1 MKYVSPYETGNEEN
15 EYGSK
20 EHLNNKDTG
29 IKMAYNAPNAID
41 KNSKPAAKPIV
52 KSSNQADFDPNR
64 WADPLYARGFTD
76 KQIRYFNIRP
86 GTTIFHDP
94 VPGETAKD
102 FEIVE
107 SDPPH
112 SSGWIYPIY
121 YPQSNV
127 SLDRIKYFPG
137 KSDGPKAR
145 SPKGFRMPGGKHP
158 PFYVPHQAGLERLKK
173 AIAANKGLL
182 FGVEGEPD
190 NWAMDVM
197 GISNVT
203 AFFGWTNVPE
213 NLYSSLRWLGVKRFI
228 YITDNDE
235 AGTRGANNVW
245 NALFYT
251 DISFSLYQTPS
262 TYNGRP
268 TKDTNDI
275 LQAISYSPE
284 EFSKYLNEVL
294 PANFK
299 LEFEEPGRSR
309 YDGFA
314 ENKEFLGVYNMPDI
328 ARDVIEVLNS
338 TNKTAITRFDN
349 DGWSN
354 NTQCPMADPPH
365 ESDDKKPAFG
375 VNIQGGGCNCFKCG
389 SHSIIAVAKKVGL
402 DINQYRFDK
411 LEPVPP
417 PEGMKSIE
425 RITSDVNNE
434 MGSFFSVAK
443 ARGTS
448 VDYVHSDPNLYVRP
462 RRKVMKDIIKRA
474 EGKFEEYLSFSVP
487 WPMDD
492 PQFTKLGGYCT
503 LLPAGK
509 LVQLISYTGGGKCVI
524 KSEYINSENGMIEI
538 GDLKPDNVEGFVDET
553 GGIFYPMRIGIKTPT
568 GMQYTSHFY
577 DGGIK
582 PVKRVQTRF
591 GYKVTGTYNHP
602 LLVLKSGGITAWK
615 TLSEIEAGDYIAVQR
630 HESVFGNDDKIPL
643 YQQNIPGSIH
653 LNIPSRLDDEM
664 AYVMGILVGDGG
676 LTGNNGLT
684 VTKYDNFILD
694 SAMNWFTSLG
704 LNPRKS
710 VKDVKVS
717 SMALMDWLKS
727 IGLSGYSYEKSVP
740 DMIMRASKENV
751 RAFLSGLFDTDGS
764 GAYKAKAAIQ
774 YCSTSEK
781 LARQV
786 HILLLQFGIIS
797 SLRFKP
803 NSGRGSWVIDIRG
816 IEAKKFFD
824 DIGFRLERKQATRQY
839 LRENPNTNVDLIPYL
854 PYAKGMN
861 YGEHY
866 TDYKYTQGIRKPSY
880 PKLAELAGRYP
891 QYEELLEP
899 NYFWDEVVVAED
911 AGMEHVYDLT
921 VPEGHAFVA
930 NGIVNHNTTMM
941 RSLEFAFNEIGIH
954 TLLWSPEFDD
964 MEHGDSTVQLVS
976 GVSSI
981 AAMKNDQ
988 YYIDKM
994 NNVDISEF
1002 GTVFEEY
1009 ERIKT
1014 LEAANQVISMPGES
1028 YLATQ
1033 FSSDVYNMLL
1043 MFESICDYA
1052 LAEGNEVQV
1061 VIVDYAQLMQAPH
1074 GEKDWDINKSVLAF
1088 KEWCNFHGPYVSP
1101 RDGVKRMRRRKVGI
1115 FTSQATKAAARAVQ
1129 TGEQPYLTPEDAM
1142 EVRPDWANLI
1152 LSTKMGGNFSY
1163 NPQWGHSRE
1172 YEIYVCKNSK
1182 GDKREYNEAETG
1194 PVKMILNLKNL
1205 RIMYQSERLMRQKA
1219 RDAANRPSNTENAIN
1234 NFKNNQ
1240 APQNTGTEEN
1250 KNFSYPSKPL
1260 TPNEE
1265 QGKGAKPGYM
1275 VNEHGEIL
1283 PIPLKKDK
1291 SFEDDEPS
1299 SIYD

>member
-1 MKYVSPYETGNEEN
+1 MKYVSLYDEEGNIPQIPKREEFVDTSLVAPASQVTSVSTIVPSIPSYI
-15 EYGSK
+15 E
-20 EHLNNKDTG
+20 NKTEFPV
-29 IKMAYNAPNAID
+29 AQ
-41 KNSKPAAKPIV
+41 SIV
-52 KSSNQADFDPNR
+52 KTTSHIQVDPLR
-64 WADPLYARGFTD
+64 WRDPLYSRGFTD
-76 KQIRYFNIRP
+76 TQIEYFNIRP
-86 GTTIFHDP
+86 GNTIFHDP

-107 SDPPH
+107 ADPANA
-112 SSGWIYPIY
+112 SGWIYPMY
-121 YPQSNV
+121 YPQSNTMI
-127 SLDRIKYFPG
+127 DRIKYFPG

-158 PFYVPHQAGLERLKK
+158 AFYVPHRMGLERLRKSI
-173 AIAANKGLL
+173 AINNGVL

-197 GISNVT
+197 GIHNVT
-203 AFFGWTNVPE
+203 AFFGWSNVPD
-213 NLYSSLRWLGVKRFI
+213 SLPATLKWLGVKRFI

-235 AGTRGANNVW
+235 GGTRGAHNVW
-245 NALFYT
+245 NSLFYS
-251 DISFSLYQTPS
+251 DIPFSIYQTP
-262 TYNGRP
+262 TNYNGRP

-275 LQAISYSPE
+275 LQVINYDQS
-284 EFSKYLNEVL
+284 EFTKYLNSVL

-299 LEFEEPGRSR
+299 MEFEEPSRSQ
-309 YDGFA
+309 YEGFS
-314 ENKEFLGVYNMPDI
+314 ENKEYLGIYNMSDM
-328 ARDVIEVLNS
+328 ARDVIEILNT
-338 TNKTAITRFDN
+338 TNKTPITRFDGK
-349 DGWSN
+349 GWSN
-354 NTQCPMADPPH
+354 NTQCPMPEIPH
-365 ESDDKKPAFG
+365 AADDKKPAFG
-375 VNIQGGGCNCFKCG
+375 INIHSGTCNCFKCG
-389 SHSIIAVAKKVGL
+389 SHSVVAVAKRLRL
-402 DINQYRFDK
+402 DVNQYRLDRA
-411 LEPVPP
+411 EPTPP
-417 PEGMKSIE
+417 PEGMKRIE
-425 RITSDVNNE
+425 KVTFDDNNQQI
-434 MGSFFSVAK
+434 GAFFSVAK
-443 ARGTS
+443 QRGGAG
-448 VDYVHSDPNLYVRP
+448 VDYINSDPALYVRP
-462 RRKVMKDIIKRA
+462 RKKVMQDIIKRA
-474 EGKFEEYLSFSVP
+474 EGTFDNYLSFSVP

-509 LVQLISYTGGGKCVI
+509 LVQLISYTGGGKCII

-553 GGIFYPMRIGIKTPT
+553 GGIFYPMKIGIKTPT

-602 LLVLKSGGITAWK
+602 LLVLKSGGVTAWK
-615 TLSEIEAGDYIAVQR
+615 TLSEIEMGDYIAVQR
-630 HESVFGNDDKIPL
+630 HESVFGNDDKIPS

-694 SAMNWFTSLG
+694 SAMDWFTSLG

-710 VKDVKVS
+710 VKNVKVS
-717 SMALMDWLKS
+717 SMALMEWLKS

-803 NSGRGSWVIDIRG
+803 NSGRGSWIIDIRG
-816 IEAKKFFD
+816 IEAQKFFD

-861 YGEHY
+861 HGEHY

-941 RSLEFAFNEIGIH
+941 RSLEYAFNEIGIN

-964 MEHGDSTVQLVS
+964 MEHGDSTIQLVS

-1002 GTVFEEY
+1002 GAVFDEFEK
-1009 ERIKT
+1009 IKT
-1014 LEAANQVISMPGES
+1014 KEAAQKIIDMPGES

-1033 FSSDVYNMLL
+1033 FSSDVYNMLQ

-1052 LAEGNEVQV
+1052 LSEGNEIQV
-1061 VIVDYAQLMQAPH
+1061 VIVDYAQLMQSPH
-1074 GEKDWDINKSVLAF
+1074 GEKDWDINKSILAF
-1088 KEWCNFHGPYVSP
+1088 KEWCSLNGPYVSP
-1101 RDGVKRMRRRKVGI
+1101 RDGKTRVRRRKVGI
-1115 FTSQATKAAARAVQ
+1115 FTSQATKQAARAVQ
-1129 TGEQPYLTPEDAM
+1129 VGEQPYLTPEDAM

-1152 LSTKMGGNFSY
+1152 LSTKMGGNFTYSAET
-1163 NPQWGHSRE
+1163 GHARE
-1172 YEIYVCKNSK
+1172 YEVYVCKNSK
-1182 GDKREYNEAETG
+1182 GDKREYSEAETG
-1194 PVKMILNLKNL
+1194 PVKMMLNLKNL
-1205 RIMYQSERLMRQKA
+1205 RIMYRSERLMKQKEKA
-1219 RDAANRPSNTENAIN
+1219 REQQAPATQSVIDRFNANRIITED
-1234 NFKNNQ
+1234 
-1240 APQNTGTEEN
+1240 
-1250 KNFSYPSKPL
+1250 
-1260 TPNEE
+1260 
-1265 QGKGAKPGYM
+1265 
-1275 VNEHGEIL
+1275 GEIIENEGASNIS
-1283 PIPLKKDK
+1283 PSPQPTQPTQTTETTVRYI
-1291 SFEDDEPS
+1291 EPVNKLS
-1299 SIYD
+1299 PYE